1 MMLLLRVLRSHF
13 IDIYDPERRAVVRVI
28 LTLLILVGWGIAIFS

>member
-13 IDIYDPERRAVVRVI
+13 VDIYDPERRSVVRVI
-28 LTLLILVGWGIAIFS
+28 LTLLVLIGWGIALFS